1 MGMSFLSDR
10 CCIVREYWLW
20 TMLDESMRRFYI
32 SNRVV
37 LLETTIVSIS
47 NHNRYIILILE
58 PRANKSVAT
67 DCWENHQPGPCIKS
81 HIPGLINQWNRWK
94 LVCIN
99 STLNALFTLQLLLTP
114 TVRIMSYVYIMCT
127 FSASEWKG
135 KVLTPTSKLHKQL
148 LVLYNDRGM
157 EV

>member
-1 MGMSFLSDR
+1 MKL
-10 CCIVREYWLW
+10 
-20 TMLDESMRRFYI
+20 SMRRFYI

-114 TVRIMSYVYIMCT
+114 TVRIMSYVYLMCT